1 MLLQRDMKNEFIRIT
16 EERAH
21 AGAEKRFINTCGIV
35 PDGSKK
41 HQRMLEQGLKA
52 RESGIDGIDIKAVVR
67 FVGPEACDKG
77 KITVDDA
84 VLHCNYFARIPKEY
98 VEGVYIYML
107 TVGECLFES
116 EDKIMEFLFA
126 DIWGNSYVDSGIE
139 AMREDYVIPDMKERF
154 KGKDVM
160 LSEEMGPGYFGMYV
174 GQTLEFEK
182 ILDCDSIGV
191 QVKNSGMMIPQK
203 SCAGLFF
210 VLNHE
215 LEREPAC
222 MRCVGNPKGCEF
234 CEINMRRKTEGEKI
248 TMRFMPMNVVY
259 NGHALESVLEC
270 ASKVGVNIDGNC
282 GGRGTCLKC
291 RVRIR
296 TGMGVEKQELACA
309 VVPEDGMVIT
319 VPEVETT
326 AKRKKKLVK
335 LPEDFKPDRGEGL
348 GVSVDIGTTTVVVM
362 LWDLETGEMLDIDA
376 FTNPQG
382 TWGADVISRIQY
394 TMENEKGLEI
404 LHKSVI
410 KAINK
415 AVEGFIEGSAYDF
428 ENIKKYVVVGNTTMS
443 HLFLGIDPKS
453 LAVSPFKPQFEG
465 PVTRTIEDLDLKG
478 SEGAEVRVVPNIAGH
493 VGSDITAGLIATDI
507 LLKDKGHLF
516 IDIGTNG
523 EIVVSGK
530 GKIAT
535 CSTAAGPAF
544 EGSSIAQG
552 MRAAS
557 GAIERIDLSD
567 DGVAIK
573 VIGDCKP
580 IGICGSGIIDAI
592 GEMVRVGVVD
602 KTGKLL
608 APEKLTKKGVAPK
621 IIELIGKDD
630 DGYYLTLYKDP
641 DGEDVRITQKDVRE
655 IQLAKAAIKAG
666 EETLMNAVGI
676 SLEELEKVSI
686 AGAFGSYIRKES
698 AVNCG
703 LIPDIDHEKIFS
715 IGNSAGIGAS
725 MALLS
730 KEAFDTT
737 VHTAQTIEH
746 IELATRS
753 DFQEK
758 YMLAMRF

>member
-1 MLLQRDMKNEFIRIT
+1 MFIEQTMDTIIRIS

-21 AGAEKRFINTCGIV
+21 AGAEKRFINTCGIT

-41 HQRMLEQGLKA
+41 HKKMLEQGLKA
-52 RESGIDGIDIKAVVR
+52 RESGIGGIDIRAEVK
-67 FVGPEACDKG
+67 FVGPETCDNG
-77 KITVDDA
+77 RITIGDA

-98 VEGVYIYML
+98 IEGVYVYML

-126 DIWGNSYVDSGIE
+126 DIWGNSYVDAGIE
-139 AMREDYVIPDMKERF
+139 ALKEDYVIPDMKKRF
-154 KGKDVM
+154 SDKDVM
-160 LSEEMGPGYFGMYV
+160 LSEELGPGYFGMFV
-174 GQTLEFEK
+174 GQTREFEK
-182 ILDCDSIGV
+182 ILDCEAIGV
-191 QVKNSGMMIPQK
+191 KVKESGMMIPQK

-215 LEREPAC
+215 IEKEPGC
-222 MRCVGNPKGCEF
+222 MRCMGNPKGCDF
-234 CEINMRRKTEGEKI
+234 CEINMRRKQEGEKI
-248 TMRFMPMNVVY
+248 SIRFMPMNIEYV
-259 NGHALESVLEC
+259 GKPLDSVLEC
-270 ASKVGVNIDGNC
+270 AAKVGVNIDGNC
-282 GGRGTCLKC
+282 GGKGTCLKC

-296 TGMGVEKQELACA
+296 TGIGVEKYELACA
-309 VVPEDGMVIT
+309 VVPEDGMIVT

-335 LPEDFKPDRGEGL
+335 LPEGFRPDKGEGL

-394 TMENEKGLEI
+394 TMENEKGLEV

-415 AVEGFIEGSAYDF
+415 AVEGFIQGSAYEIDS
-428 ENIKKYVVVGNTTMS
+428 IKKYVVVGNTTMS

-453 LAVSPFKPQFEG
+453 LAVSPFKPMFEG
-465 PVTRTIEDLDLKG
+465 PVTRKAEELGIQA
-478 SEGAEVRVVPNIAGH
+478 SCGADVIVIPNIAGH

-507 LLKDKGHLF
+507 LEKDKGHLF

-523 EIVVSGK
+523 EIVMSGK

-552 MRAAS
+552 MRAAE
-557 GAIERIDLSD
+557 GAIEMVDLSD
-567 DGVAIK
+567 DGVKIK
-573 VIGDCKP
+573 VIGDAKP

-608 APEKLTKKGVAPK
+608 PPERLAKKGVPQK
-621 IIELIGKDD
+621 IIDLVGKDD
-630 DGYYLTLYKDP
+630 DGCYLTLYKDP
-641 DGEDVRITQKDVRE
+641 DGEDIRITQKDVRE

-676 SLEELEKVSI
+676 GLDELEKVSI

-698 AVNCG
+698 AINCG
-703 LIPDIDHEKIFS
+703 LIPEIDHEKIFS

-730 KEAFDTT
+730 EEAFEET
-737 VHTAQTIEH
+737 VKAAETIEH
-746 IELATRS
+746 VELATRS

>member
-1 MLLQRDMKNEFIRIT
+1 MSNEIIRIS
-16 EERAH
+16 EERARP
-21 AGAEKRFINTCGIV
+21 GAERRFINTCGIT
-35 PDGSKK
+35 PGGSKK
-41 HQRMLEQGLKA
+41 HQKMLEQGLKA
-52 RESGIDGIDIKAVVR
+52 RDSGVDGIDIKAAVR
-67 FVGPEACDKG
+67 FVGPETCDNG
-77 KITVDDA
+77 RITIGDA
-84 VLHCNYFARIPKEY
+84 VLHCNYFARVPKEY
-98 VEGVYIYML
+98 LEGVYVYMM

-126 DIWGNSYVDSGIE
+126 DIWGNSYVDAGIE
-139 AMREDYVIPDMKERF
+139 ALKEDYIIPDMKKRF
-154 KGKDVM
+154 EGKEVQ
-160 LSEEMGPGYFGMYV
+160 LSEELGPGYFGMFV
-174 GQTLEFEK
+174 GQTKQFEK
-182 ILDCDSIGV
+182 ILDCEAIGV
-191 QVKNSGMMIPQK
+191 QVKDSGMMIPQK

-215 LEREPAC
+215 LEKEPAC

-234 CEINMRRKTEGEKI
+234 CEINMRRKQEGNLI
-248 TMRFMPMNVVY
+248 TMRFMPMNIEY
-259 NGHALESVLEC
+259 RGKALGSVMEC
-270 ASKVGVNIDGNC
+270 AAKVGVNIDGNC
-282 GGRGTCLKC
+282 GGKGTCLKC

-296 TGMGVEKQELACA
+296 NAEGSEKYELACL
-309 VVPEDGMVIT
+309 VKPEDRMTVI
-319 VPEVETT
+319 VPEVETA

-335 LPEDFKPDRGEGL
+335 LPDDFKPDKGEGL

-362 LWDLETGEMLDIDA
+362 LWDLKTGEMLDIDA

-394 TMENEKGLEI
+394 TIENEKGLEV

-415 AVEGFIEGSAYDF
+415 AVEGFMEGSSYEL

-465 PVTRTIEDLDLKG
+465 PITRTIEDLDLKG
-478 SEGAEVRVVPNIAGH
+478 SKGAEVRVVPNIAGH

-507 LLKDKGHLF
+507 LKKDKGHLF

-567 DGVAIK
+567 EGVAIK

-630 DGYYLTLYKDP
+630 DGYYLTLFKDP
-641 DGEDVRITQKDVRE
+641 EGEDIKITQKDVRE

-676 SLEELEKVSI
+676 SLDELEKVSI

>member
-1 MLLQRDMKNEFIRIT
+1 MLDKVIRIT

-21 AGAEKRFINTCGIV
+21 TGAEKRFLNTCGIV
-35 PDGSKK
+35 PGGSKK
-41 HQRMLEQGLKA
+41 HQRMLAEGLKT
-52 RESGIDGIDIKAVVR
+52 RESGVAGIDIKAAVR
-67 FVGPEACDKG
+67 FVGPESFHDG
-77 KITVDDA
+77 KVFVDDA
-84 VLHCNYFARIPKEY
+84 VLDCNYFTRIPEEY
-98 VEGVYIYML
+98 VEGMYIYML

-139 AMREDYVIPDMKERF
+139 ALREDHVVPDMNERF
-154 KGKDVM
+154 PGKGFI
-160 LSEEMGPGYFGMYV
+160 LSEEFGPGYYGMFV
-174 GQTLEFEK
+174 GRTREFEK
-182 ILDCDSIGV
+182 ILDCGSIGV
-191 QVKNSGMMIPQK
+191 KVKDSGMMIPQK

-215 LEREPAC
+215 LEKEPAC
-222 MRCVGNPKGCEF
+222 MRCMGNSKGCDF
-234 CEINMRRKTEGEKI
+234 CEINMRRKQEGETI
-248 TMRFMPMNVVY
+248 SVRFMPMNIEY
-259 NGHALESVLEC
+259 KGKALSSVLEC

-282 GGRGTCLKC
+282 GGKGTCLKC

-296 TGMGVEKQELACA
+296 TAIGVEKYELACA
-309 VVPEDGMVIT
+309 VAPEDGMTVT

-335 LPEDFKPDRGEGL
+335 LPEGFKADKGDGL

-394 TMENEKGLEI
+394 TMENEKGLED

-410 KAINK
+410 KGINK
-415 AVEGFIEGSAYDF
+415 SVEGFIEGSAYDYSA
-428 ENIKKYVVVGNTTMS
+428 IRKYVVVGNTTMS
-443 HLFLGIDPKS
+443 HLFLGVDPRS

-465 PVTRTIEDLDLKG
+465 PVSRKAAELGLNGADDAELKL
-478 SEGAEVRVVPNIAGH
+478 VPNIAGH

-507 LLKDKGHLF
+507 LDKNKGHLF

-523 EIVVSGK
+523 EIVFSGN
-530 GKIAT
+530 GRIAT

-557 GAIERIDLSD
+557 GAIERVDISEE
-567 DGVAIK
+567 GVKIG

-580 IGICGSGIIDAI
+580 TGICGSGIIDAI
-592 GEMVRVGVVD
+592 GEMVRTGVVD

-608 APEKLTKKGVAPK
+608 PPEKLLKKGVPQA
-621 IIELIGKDD
+621 IIDSVGKNEE
-630 DGYYLTLYKDP
+630 GYYLTLYKDP
-641 DGEDVRITQKDVRE
+641 EGNDIMITQKDVRE

-666 EETLMNAVGI
+666 EETLM
-676 SLEELEKVSI
+676 SELGMSKDDLAKVSI

-703 LIPDIDHEKIFS
+703 LIPDIDRDKIFS

-730 KEAFDTT
+730 EDAFDET
-737 VHTAQTIEH
+737 VKAAETIEH
-746 IELATRS
+746 VELATRS

>member
-1 MLLQRDMKNEFIRIT
+1 MFSKDMKNELVRIS
-16 EERAH
+16 EKRAH
-21 AGAEKRFINTCGIV
+21 EGAEKRFINTCGIM
-35 PDGSKK
+35 PGGSKK
-41 HQRMLEQGLKA
+41 HQRMLEEGLKT
-52 RESGIDGIDIKAVVR
+52 RESGIAGIDIRALVSYY
-67 FVGPEACDKG
+67 GPEVIRDG
-77 KITVDDA
+77 KVCPENA
-84 VLHCNYFARIPKEY
+84 ELGCNYFYKIPREY
-98 VEGVYIYML
+98 VEGIYFYMM

-126 DIWGNSYVDSGIE
+126 DIWSNSYVDAGIE
-139 AMREDYVIPDMKERF
+139 ALKEDFIIPDMKKRF
-154 KGKDVM
+154 PGKDYV
-160 LSEEMGPGYFGMYV
+160 LSEEFGPGYFGMFV
-174 GQTLEFEK
+174 GKTKEFAK
-182 ILDCDSIGV
+182 ILDAESIGIT
-191 QVKNSGMMIPQK
+191 VKDSGLMLPQK
-203 SCAGLFF
+203 SCAGLLF

-215 LEREPAC
+215 LEKEPAC

-234 CEINMRRKTEGEKI
+234 CEINMRRKEEGGNVKI
-248 TMRFMPMNVVY
+248 TFMPMNIEY
-259 NGHALESVLEC
+259 KGNGFGTILDC
-270 ASKVGVNIDGNC
+270 AAKVGVNIDGNC
-282 GGRGTCLKC
+282 GGKGTCLKC
-291 RVRIR
+291 RVKIKYADGR
-296 TGMGVEKQELACA
+296 EKYALACA
-309 VVPEDGMVIT
+309 TKPEEGMVVT

-335 LPEDFKPDRGEGL
+335 LPEGFVPDKGEGL

-362 LWDLETGEMLDIDA
+362 LWDMETGEMLDIDA

-394 TMENEKGLEI
+394 TIENPNGLEA
-404 LHKSVI
+404 LHKVVI
-410 KAINK
+410 KSINK
-415 AVEGFIEGSAYDF
+415 AVEGFIEGSAY
-428 ENIKKYVVVGNTTMS
+428 EYESIRKYVVVGNTTMS
-443 HLFLGIDPKS
+443 HLFLGVDPRS

-465 PVTRTIEDLDLKG
+465 PQERRVGELGLR
-478 SEGAEVRVVPNIAGH
+478 GAEDAIVRVVPNIAGH

-507 LLKDKGHLF
+507 LKRDKGHLF
-516 IDIGTNG
+516 LDIGTNG

-552 MRAAS
+552 MRAAG

-567 DGVAIK
+567 EGVSIK
-573 VIGDCKP
+573 VIGDMKP

-592 GEMVRVGVVD
+592 GEMVRTGVVD

-608 APEKLTKKGVAPK
+608 APERMAKKGVPQA
-621 IIELIGKDD
+621 IVDLIGKND

-641 DGEDVRITQKDVRE
+641 EGNDIRITQKDVRE

-666 EETLMNAVGI
+666 WETLMNAVGV
-676 SLEELEKVSI
+676 SLDELEKISI

-703 LIPDIDHEKIFS
+703 LIPDIDHDKIFS

-730 KEAFDTT
+730 QEAFDTT
-737 VHTAQTIEH
+737 VHTAETIEH

>member
-1 MLLQRDMKNEFIRIT
+1 MKDNIFVRVT

-21 AGAEKRFINTCGIV
+21 EGAEKRFINTCGIT
-35 PDGSKK
+35 PGGSKK

-52 RESGIDGIDIKAVVR
+52 RESGIDGIDIRAVVR
-67 FVGPEACDKG
+67 FVDPEACDNG
-77 KITVDDA
+77 RITVDDA

-98 VEGVYIYML
+98 IEGVYLYMM

-126 DIWGNSYVDSGIE
+126 DIWGNSYVDAGIE
-139 AMREDYVIPDMKERF
+139 ALKEDFVIPDMKKRF
-154 KGKDVM
+154 GDKKVM
-160 LSEEMGPGYFGMYV
+160 LSEEMGPGYFGMFV
-174 GQTLEFEK
+174 GQTREFEK
-182 ILDCDSIGV
+182 ILDAEAIGV
-191 QVKNSGMMIPQK
+191 KVRDSGMMIPQK

-215 LEREPAC
+215 LEKEPAC
-222 MRCVGNPKGCEF
+222 MRCMGNPKGCEF

-248 TMRFMPMNVVY
+248 TMRFMPMNVEYKGPV
-259 NGHALESVLEC
+259 LSSVLEC

-282 GGRGTCLKC
+282 GGKGTCLKC

-296 TGMGVEKQELACA
+296 TGIGVEKYVLACA
-309 VVPEDGMVIT
+309 VAPEDGMVIT

-335 LPEDFKPDRGEGL
+335 LPEGFVPDKGDGL
-348 GVSVDIGTTTVVVM
+348 GVSVDIGTTTVVTM
-362 LWDLETGEMLDIDA
+362 LWDLMTGEMLDIDA

-394 TMENEKGLEI
+394 TIENEKGLEA

-415 AVEGFIEGSAYDF
+415 AVEGFIRGSSYEIDS
-428 ENIKKYVVVGNTTMS
+428 IRKYVVVGNTTMS

-453 LAVSPFKPQFEG
+453 LAVSPFKPMFEG
-465 PVTRTIEDLDLKG
+465 PVIRKAEELGLQA
-478 SEGAEVRVVPNIAGH
+478 SCGAEVIVIPNIAGH

-507 LLKDKGHLF
+507 LEKDKGHLF

-523 EIVVSGK
+523 EIVCSGK

-557 GAIERIDLSD
+557 GAIERVDISEK
-567 DGVAIK
+567 GISVK
-573 VIGDCKP
+573 VIGDCRP

-608 APEKLTKKGVAPK
+608 APEKLMKKGVPQAV
-621 IIELIGKDD
+621 IDNIGKDD
-630 DGYYLTLYKDP
+630 DGFYLTLWHDP
-641 DGEDVRITQKDVRE
+641 EGKEDIRITQKDVRE

-676 SLEELEKVSI
+676 SIDELEKVSI

-703 LIPDIDHEKIFS
+703 LIPDIDHDKIFS

-730 KEAFDTT
+730 KASYEET
-737 VHTAQTIEH
+737 VKAAETIEH

>member
-52 RESGIDGIDIKAVVR
+52 RDSGLSGIDIRADVR
-67 FVGPEACDKG
+67 FVGPETCDHG
-77 KITVDDA
+77 RITIGDA
-84 VLHCNYFARIPKEY
+84 VLHSNYFARIPKEY

-126 DIWGNSYVDSGIE
+126 DIWGNSYVDAGIE
-139 AMREDYVIPDMKERF
+139 ALKADYIIPDMKERF
-154 KGKDVM
+154 KGKEVM
-160 LSEEMGPGYFGMYV
+160 LSDELGPGYFGMFV
-174 GQTLEFEK
+174 GQTKEFTK
-182 ILDCDSIGV
+182 ILDCDAIGV
-191 QVKNSGMMIPQK
+191 TVKESGMILPQK

-215 LEREPAC
+215 LEKEPAC
-222 MRCVGNPKGCEF
+222 VRCMGNPKGCEF
-234 CEINMRRKTEGEKI
+234 CEINMRRKQEGNII
-248 TMRFMPMNVVY
+248 TMRFMPMNIEY
-259 NGHALESVLEC
+259 KDKALGSVMEC
-270 ASKVGVNIDGNC
+270 AAKVGVNIDGNC

-296 TGMGVEKQELACA
+296 TSEGAEKYELACL
-309 VVPEDGMVIT
+309 VKPEDRMTVI
-319 VPEVETT
+319 VPEVETA
-326 AKRKKKLVK
+326 AKRKKKLVR
-335 LPEDFKPDRGEGL
+335 LPEGFIADNDEGL

-394 TMENEKGLEI
+394 TIENEKGLEI

-415 AVEGFIEGSAYDF
+415 AVEGFIQGSAYDVDD
-428 ENIKKYVVVGNTTMS
+428 IKKYVVVGNTTMS
-443 HLFLGIDPKS
+443 HLFLGIDPRS

-465 PVTRTIEDLDLKG
+465 PVVMSAKDLDL
-478 SEGAEVRVVPNIAGH
+478 SCANDAELKLVPNIAGH

-507 LLKDKGHLF
+507 LSKDKGHLF

-523 EIVVSGK
+523 EIVMSGK

-544 EGSSIAQG
+544 EGSSISQG
-552 MRAAS
+552 MRAAE

-567 DGVAIK
+567 EGVSIK

-608 APEKLTKKGVAPK
+608 APERLSKKGVAPK
-621 IIELIGKDD
+621 IIELIGKND

-641 DGEDVRITQKDVRE
+641 DGEDIRITQKDVRE

-676 SLEELEKVSI
+676 SLDELEKVSI

-698 AVNCG
+698 AINCG
-703 LIPDIDHEKIFS
+703 LIPEIDHKKIFS

-730 KEAFDTT
+730 EEAFEET
-737 VHTAQTIEH
+737 VKAAETIEH

>member
-1 MLLQRDMKNEFIRIT
+1 MTNEVIRIS

-21 AGAEKRFINTCGIV
+21 AGAEKRFINTCGIT
-35 PDGSKK
+35 PGGSKK

-52 RESGIDGIDIKAVVR
+52 RESGIDGIDIRSLVR
-67 FVGPEACDKG
+67 FVGPEAFRDG
-77 KITVDDA
+77 KIYVDDA
-84 VLHCNYFARIPKEY
+84 VLDCNYFTRIPPEY
-98 VEGVYIYML
+98 VEGMYIYMM

-139 AMREDYVIPDMKERF
+139 ALREDYVIPDMKKRF
-154 KGKDVM
+154 PGKNVF
-160 LSEEMGPGYFGMYV
+160 LSEEFGPGYYGMFV
-174 GQTLEFEK
+174 GRTMEFEK
-182 ILDCDSIGV
+182 ILDCASIGV
-191 QVKNSGMMIPQK
+191 KVKDSGMMIPQK

-215 LEREPAC
+215 LEKEPAC
-222 MRCVGNPKGCEF
+222 MRCMGNSKGCDF
-234 CEINMRRKTEGEKI
+234 CEINMRRKQEGETI
-248 TMRFMPMNVVY
+248 SMRFMPMNIEY
-259 NGHALESVLEC
+259 KGKALSSVLEC

-282 GGRGTCLKC
+282 GGKGTCLKC

-296 TGMGVEKQELACA
+296 TAIGIEKYELACA
-309 VVPEDGMVIT
+309 VAPEDGMIIT

-335 LPEDFKPDRGEGL
+335 LPEGFIADRGEGL

-394 TMENEKGLEI
+394 TMENENGLEV

-410 KAINK
+410 KGINK
-415 AVEGFIEGSAYDF
+415 AVEGFIDGSAFDYSA
-428 ENIKKYVVVGNTTMS
+428 IRKYVVVGNTTMS

-465 PVTRTIEDLDLKG
+465 PVIRKAQELGLRSADD
-478 SEGAEVRVVPNIAGH
+478 AELRLVPNIAGH

-507 LLKDKGHLF
+507 LEKGKGHLF

-523 EIVVSGK
+523 EIVFSGN
-530 GKIAT
+530 GRIAT

-557 GAIERIDLSD
+557 GAIERVDLSD
-567 DGVAIK
+567 EGVKIS

-592 GEMVRVGVVD
+592 GEMVRTGVVD

-608 APEKLTKKGVAPK
+608 PPEKLSKKGVPQA
-621 IIELIGKDD
+621 IIDSIGKNDE
-630 DGYYLTLYKDP
+630 GYFLTLYKDP
-641 DGEDVRITQKDVRE
+641 EGNDITITQKDVRE

-666 EETLMNAVGI
+666 EETLMSELGM
-676 SLEELEKVSI
+676 SKDDLEKVSI

-703 LIPDIDHEKIFS
+703 LIPDVDRDKIFS

-730 KEAFDTT
+730 EEAFDET
-737 VHTAQTIEH
+737 VRAAETIEH
-746 IELATRS
+746 VELATRS
-753 DFQEK
+753 DFQDK

>member
-1 MLLQRDMKNEFIRIT
+1 MFFNIMKNQIVRIT

-21 AGAEKRFINTCGIV
+21 DGAEKRFINTCGIT
-35 PDGSKK
+35 PGGTKK
-41 HQRMLEQGLKA
+41 HQRMLEEGLRT
-52 RESGIDGIDIKAVVR
+52 RESGIGRIDIRSIVS
-67 FVGPEACDKG
+67 FYGPEVIKDG
-77 KITVDDA
+77 KVCPGDA
-84 VLHCNYFARIPKEY
+84 VLHCNYFDRIPREY
-98 VEGVYIYML
+98 VEGIYVYMM

-126 DIWGNSYVDSGIE
+126 DIWSNSYVDAGIE
-139 AMREDYVIPDMKERF
+139 ALKEDFIIPDMKKRF
-154 KGKDVM
+154 PGKDYI
-160 LSEEMGPGYFGMYV
+160 LSEEFGPGYYGMFV
-174 GQTLEFEK
+174 GKTKEFLK
-182 ILDCDSIGV
+182 IMDAESIGIT
-191 QVKNSGMMIPQK
+191 VKDSGLMLPQK
-203 SCAGLFF
+203 SCAGLLF

-215 LEREPAC
+215 LEKEPAC
-222 MRCVGNPKGCEF
+222 MRCLGNSKGCEF
-234 CEINMRRKTEGEKI
+234 CEINMRRKEEGNEVKI
-248 TMRFMPMNVVY
+248 TFMPMNIEY
-259 NGHALESVLEC
+259 RGSDYGTILEC

-282 GGRGTCLKC
+282 GGKGTCLKC
-291 RVRIR
+291 RVHITYADGRK
-296 TGMGVEKQELACA
+296 KQALACA
-309 VVPEDGMVIT
+309 VKPEDGMIVT

-335 LPEDFKPDRGEGL
+335 LPEGFIADKGEGL

-394 TMENEKGLEI
+394 TIENENGLEA

-410 KAINK
+410 KAINQ
-415 AVEGFIEGSAYDF
+415 AVQGFIEGSAFDYED
-428 ENIKKYVVVGNTTMS
+428 IKKYVVVGNTTMS
-443 HLFLGIDPKS
+443 HLFLGIDPRS

-465 PVTRTIEDLDLKG
+465 PVKRSAKDLGLMG
-478 SEGAEVRVVPNIAGH
+478 FGEAEVKLVPNIAGH

-507 LLKDKGHLF
+507 LKKDKGHLF
-516 IDIGTNG
+516 LDIGTNG

-557 GAIERIDLSD
+557 GAIEQVDLGD
-567 DGVAIK
+567 QGVSIK

-608 APEKLTKKGVAPK
+608 TPEKLEKKGVAPK
-621 IIELIGKDD
+621 IIENIGKDD
-630 DGYYLTLYKDP
+630 DGCYLILYRDP

-666 EETLMNAVGI
+666 WETLMNAVGLT
-676 SLEELEKVSI
+676 SDELEKVSI

-698 AVNCG
+698 AVNSG

-730 KEAFDTT
+730 KESYDTT
-737 VHTAQTIEH
+737 VEAAANIEH

-758 YMLAMRF
+758 YMMAMRF

>member
-1 MLLQRDMKNEFIRIT
+1 MRNELVRIS
-16 EERAH
+16 EQRAH
-21 AGAEKRFINTCGIV
+21 EGAEKRFLNTCGIM
-35 PDGSKK
+35 PGGSKK
-41 HQRMLEQGLKA
+41 HQRMLEQGLQV
-52 RESGIDGIDIKAVVR
+52 RESGIGGIDIRSLVSYY
-67 FVGPEACDKG
+67 GPEVIRDG
-77 KITVDDA
+77 KVCPEDA
-84 VLHCNYFARIPKEY
+84 VLECNYFSHIPREY
-98 VEGVYIYML
+98 VEGIYVYML

-126 DIWGNSYVDSGIE
+126 DIWSNSYVDAGIE
-139 AMREDYVIPDMKERF
+139 ALKEDFIIPDMKRRF
-154 KGKDVM
+154 PGKDFI
-160 LSEEMGPGYFGMYV
+160 LSEEFGPGYYGMFV
-174 GQTLEFEK
+174 GKTKEFAK
-182 ILDCDSIGV
+182 ILDAESIGIT
-191 QVKNSGMMIPQK
+191 VKESGLMLPQK
-203 SCAGLFF
+203 SCAGLLF

-215 LEREPAC
+215 LEKEPAC
-222 MRCVGNPKGCEF
+222 MRCVGNSKGCDF
-234 CEINMRRKTEGEKI
+234 CEINLRRKEGGNDVSV
-248 TMRFMPMNVVY
+248 TFMPMNIEY
-259 NGHALESVLEC
+259 KGNGYGTVLEC
-270 ASKVGVNIDGNC
+270 ASRVGVNIDGNC
-282 GGRGTCLKC
+282 GGKGTCLKC
-291 RVRIR
+291 RVHIR
-296 TGMGVEKQELACA
+296 YADGREKYALACA
-309 VVPEDGMVIT
+309 VKPENGMVVT

-335 LPEDFKPDRGEGL
+335 LPDGFVPD
-348 GVSVDIGTTTVVVM
+348 
-362 LWDLETGEMLDIDA
+362 
-376 FTNPQG
+376 PQG

-394 TMENEKGLEI
+394 TIENEKGLEV

-415 AVEGFIEGSAYDF
+415 AVEGFIEGSAYEYQD
-428 ENIKKYVVVGNTTMS
+428 IKKYVVVGNTTMS
-443 HLFLGIDPKS
+443 HLFLGIDPRS

-465 PVTRTIEDLDLKG
+465 PVTKKAKDLDLPG
-478 SEGAEVRVVPNIAGH
+478 NEDAELRLVPNIAGH

-507 LLKDKGHLF
+507 LDKDKGHLF

-523 EIVVSGK
+523 EIVFSGN

-557 GAIERIDLSD
+557 GAIERVDLSD
-567 DGVAIK
+567 EGVSIK

-592 GEMVRVGVVD
+592 GEMVRTGVVD

-608 APEKLTKKGVAPK
+608 APERLEKKGVAPK
-621 IIELIGKDD
+621 IIENVGKNE

-641 DGEDVRITQKDVRE
+641 EGEDIRITQKDVRE

-676 SLEELEKVSI
+676 GIDGLEKVSI

-730 KEAFDTT
+730 EAAYQET
-737 VHTAQTIEH
+737 VRAAETIEH

-758 YMLAMRF
+758 YMMAMRF

>member
-1 MLLQRDMKNEFIRIT
+1 MRNEIIRIT
-16 EERAH
+16 EQRAH
-21 AGAEKRFINTCGIV
+21 DGAEKRFINTCGIT
-35 PDGSKK
+35 PGGSKK
-41 HQRMLEQGLKA
+41 HQKMLEQGLKA
-52 RESGIDGIDIKAVVR
+52 RESGIDGIDIRAVVR
-67 FVGPEACDKG
+67 FVEPEACDNG
-77 KITVDDA
+77 RISVDDA

-98 VEGVYIYML
+98 IEGVYVYMM

-126 DIWGNSYVDSGIE
+126 DIWGNSYVDAGIE
-139 AMREDYVIPDMKERF
+139 ALKEDYVIPDMKKRF
-154 KGKDVM
+154 GDKHVM
-160 LSEEMGPGYFGMYV
+160 LSEELGPGYFGMFV
-174 GQTLEFEK
+174 GQTKEFEK
-182 ILDCDSIGV
+182 ILDCDAIGV
-191 QVKNSGMMIPQK
+191 KVRDSGMMIPQK

-215 LEREPAC
+215 LEKEPAC
-222 MRCVGNPKGCEF
+222 MRCMGNPKGCDF
-234 CEINMRRKTEGEKI
+234 CEINMRRKEEGDEI
-248 TMRFMPMNVVY
+248 SMRFMPMNIEY
-259 NGHALESVLEC
+259 KGPALSSVLEC
-270 ASKVGVNIDGNC
+270 AGKVGVNIDGNC

-296 TGMGVEKQELACA
+296 TAIGVEKYELACA
-309 VVPEDGMVIT
+309 VSPEDGMVIT

-335 LPEDFKPDRGEGL
+335 LPENFRPDRGEGL

-394 TMENEKGLEI
+394 TMENDKGLEV
-404 LHKSVI
+404 LNKSVI
-410 KAINK
+410 KDINK
-415 AVEGFIEGSAYDF
+415 AVEGFIEGSAYEIDA
-428 ENIKKYVVVGNTTMS
+428 IRKYVVVGNTTMS
-443 HLFLGIDPKS
+443 HLFLGIDPRS

-465 PVTRTIEDLDLKG
+465 PVTRTAAELGLKG
-478 SEGAEVRVVPNIAGH
+478 AESAEVKLVPNIAGH

-507 LLKDKGHLF
+507 LDKDKGHLF

-523 EIVVSGK
+523 EIVASGN

-552 MRAAS
+552 MRAAE
-557 GAIERIDLSD
+557 GAIERVDLSD
-567 DGVAIK
+567 DGISVK
-573 VIGDCKP
+573 VIGDVRP

-592 GEMVRVGVVD
+592 GEMVRTGVVD

-608 APEKLTKKGVAPK
+608 APEKLAKKGVSQK
-621 IIELIGKDD
+621 IIDCVGKDD
-630 DGYYLTLYKDP
+630 EGYYLTLYSDYEGP
-641 DGEDVRITQKDVRE
+641 DIRITQKDVRE

-676 SLEELEKVSI
+676 SPDKLDKISI

-698 AVNCG
+698 AINCG
-703 LIPDIDHEKIFS
+703 LIPDIDHDKIFS
-715 IGNSAGIGAS
+715 VGNSAGIGAS

-730 KEAFDTT
+730 KDSFDET
-737 VHTAQTIEH
+737 VKAAETIEH

>member
-1 MLLQRDMKNEFIRIT
+1 MINELIRIS

-21 AGAEKRFINTCGIV
+21 AGAEKRFINTCGIT
-35 PDGSKK
+35 PGGSKK

-52 RESGIDGIDIKAVVR
+52 RESGIDGIDIRAEVR
-67 FVGPEACDKG
+67 FVGPETCDNG
-77 KITVDDA
+77 RITVDDA

-126 DIWGNSYVDSGIE
+126 DIWGNSYVDAGIE
-139 AMREDYVIPDMKERF
+139 ALKEDYVIPDMKKRF
-154 KGKDVM
+154 PGKDVM
-160 LSEEMGPGYFGMYV
+160 LSEELGPGYFGMFV
-174 GQTLEFEK
+174 GQTREFEK
-182 ILDCDSIGV
+182 ILDCDALGIT
-191 QVKNSGMMIPQK
+191 VKSSGMMIPQK

-215 LEREPAC
+215 LEKEPAC
-222 MRCVGNPKGCEF
+222 MRCMGNPKGCEF
-234 CEINMRRKTEGEKI
+234 CEINMRRKQEGEKI
-248 TMRFMPMNVVY
+248 TLRFMPMNIEY
-259 NGHALESVLEC
+259 KGPALSSVMEC
-270 ASKVGVNIDGNC
+270 AAKVGVNIDGNC
-282 GGRGTCLKC
+282 GGKGTCLKC

-296 TGMGVEKQELACA
+296 TAIGVEKNELACE
-309 VVPEDGMVIT
+309 VEPEDGMLIT

-335 LPEDFKPDRGEGL
+335 LPEGFKADKGDGL

-394 TMENEKGLEI
+394 TIENEKGLEV

-410 KAINK
+410 KSINK
-415 AVEGFIEGSAYDF
+415 AVEGFIDGSAYEYD
-428 ENIKKYVVVGNTTMS
+428 NIKKYVVVGNTTMS
-443 HLFLGIDPKS
+443 HLFLGIDPRS

-465 PVTRTIEDLDLKG
+465 PVVKPAKDLDLMCADD
-478 SEGAEVRVVPNIAGH
+478 AELRLVPNIAGH

-507 LLKDKGHLF
+507 LKKDKGHLF

-523 EIVVSGK
+523 EIVMSGK

-552 MRAAS
+552 MRAAE
-557 GAIERIDLSD
+557 GAIERVDISD
-567 DGVAIK
+567 KGVDIK
-573 VIGDCKP
+573 VIGDAKP

-592 GEMVRVGVVD
+592 GEMVRVGIVD

-608 APEKLTKKGVAPK
+608 SPEKLTKKGVSQS
-621 IIELIGKDD
+621 IIELIGKND

-641 DGEDVRITQKDVRE
+641 EGEDIRITQKDVRE

-666 EETLMNAVGI
+666 EETLMNAVGV
-676 SLEELEKVSI
+676 SLDELEKVSI

-698 AVNCG
+698 AINCG
-703 LIPDIDHEKIFS
+703 LIPEIDHDKIFS

-730 KEAFDTT
+730 KDAFNET
-737 VHTAQTIEH
+737 VKAAETIEH

>member
-1 MLLQRDMKNEFIRIT
+1 MSNIIKIS

-21 AGAEKRFINTCGIV
+21 QGAEKRFINTCGIT
-35 PDGSKK
+35 PGGSKK

-52 RESGIDGIDIKAVVR
+52 RESGIGGIDIQAVVR
-67 FVGPEACDKG
+67 YVGPECLRDG
-77 KITVDDA
+77 KIHVDDA
-84 VLHCNYFARIPKEY
+84 VLDCNYFTRIPPEY
-98 VEGVYIYML
+98 VEGIYVYMM

-139 AMREDYVIPDMKERF
+139 ALREDYVIPDMKKRF
-154 KGKDVM
+154 PDKDVI
-160 LSEEMGPGYFGMYV
+160 LSEEFGPGYFGMFV
-174 GQTLEFEK
+174 GKTKEFTK
-182 ILDCDSIGV
+182 ILDTEAIGV
-191 QVKNSGMMIPQK
+191 KVKDSGMMIPQK

-215 LEREPAC
+215 LEKEPAC
-222 MRCVGNPKGCEF
+222 MRCMGNARGCDF
-234 CEINMRRKTEGEKI
+234 CEINMRRKEEGDQI
-248 TMRFMPMNVVY
+248 SIRFMPMNVEY
-259 NGHALESVLEC
+259 KGPALSSVLEC
-270 ASKVGVNIDGNC
+270 ASKSGVNIDGNC
-282 GGRGTCLKC
+282 GGKGTCLKC

-296 TGMGVEKQELACA
+296 TSIGIEKYELACA
-309 VVPEDGMVIT
+309 VTPEDGMIVT

-326 AKRKKKLVK
+326 AKRKKKLVI
-335 LPEDFKPDRGEGL
+335 LPEGFTPDKGSGL

-394 TMENEKGLEI
+394 TMENEHGLEA

-410 KAINK
+410 KGINK
-415 AVEGFIEGSAYDF
+415 AVEGFIGGSSYDASS
-428 ENIKKYVVVGNTTMS
+428 IKKYVVVGNTTMS

-465 PVTRTIEDLDLKG
+465 PVVKKASELDLM
-478 SEGAEVRVVPNIAGH
+478 GAEDAELKLVPNIAGH

-507 LLKDKGHLF
+507 LDKDKGHLF

-544 EGSSIAQG
+544 EGSSISQG

-557 GAIERIDLSD
+557 GAIERVDLTD
-567 DGVAIK
+567 KGVEIK

-592 GEMVRVGVVD
+592 GEMVRMNVVD

-608 APEKLTKKGVAPK
+608 PPEKLQKKGVPQA
-621 IIELIGKDD
+621 IIDCVDKDD
-630 DGYYLTLYKDP
+630 EGYYLTLYRDP
-641 DGEDVRITQKDVRE
+641 DGEDIRITQKDVRE

-676 SLEELEKVSI
+676 SLDELEKVSI

-698 AVNCG
+698 AVSCG
-703 LIPDIDHEKIFS
+703 LIPDIDHEKIHS

-730 KEAFDTT
+730 EAAFDET
-737 VHTAQTIEH
+737 VQAAETIEH

-753 DFQEK
+753 DFQDK

>member
-1 MLLQRDMKNEFIRIT
+1 MSNEIIRIS
-16 EERAH
+16 EERARP
-21 AGAEKRFINTCGIV
+21 GAERRFINTCGIT
-35 PDGSKK
+35 PGGSKK
-41 HQRMLEQGLKA
+41 HQKMLEQGLKA
-52 RESGIDGIDIKAVVR
+52 RDSGVDGIDIKAAVR
-67 FVGPEACDKG
+67 FVGPETCDNG
-77 KITVDDA
+77 RITIGDA
-84 VLHCNYFARIPKEY
+84 VLHCNYFARVPKEY
-98 VEGVYIYML
+98 LEGVYVYMM

-126 DIWGNSYVDSGIE
+126 DIWGNSYVDAGIE
-139 AMREDYVIPDMKERF
+139 ALKEDYIIPDMKKRF
-154 KGKDVM
+154 EGKEVQ
-160 LSEEMGPGYFGMYV
+160 LSEELGPGYFGMFV
-174 GQTLEFEK
+174 GQTKQFEK
-182 ILDCDSIGV
+182 ILDCEAIGV
-191 QVKNSGMMIPQK
+191 QVKDSGMMIPQK

-215 LEREPAC
+215 LEKEPAC

-234 CEINMRRKTEGEKI
+234 CEINMRRKQEGNLI
-248 TMRFMPMNVVY
+248 TMRFMPMNIEY
-259 NGHALESVLEC
+259 RGKALGSVMEC
-270 ASKVGVNIDGNC
+270 AAKVGVNIDGNC
-282 GGRGTCLKC
+282 GGKGTCLKC

-296 TGMGVEKQELACA
+296 NTEGSEKYELACL
-309 VVPEDGMVIT
+309 VKPEDRMTVI
-319 VPEVETT
+319 VPEVETA

-335 LPEDFKPDRGEGL
+335 LPDDFKPDKGEGL

-362 LWDLETGEMLDIDA
+362 LWDLKTGEMLDIDA

-394 TMENEKGLEI
+394 TIENEKGLEV

-415 AVEGFIEGSAYDF
+415 AVEGFMEGSSYEL

-465 PVTRTIEDLDLKG
+465 PITRTIEDLDLKG
-478 SEGAEVRVVPNIAGH
+478 SKGAEVRVVPNIAGH

-507 LLKDKGHLF
+507 LKKDKGHLF

-567 DGVAIK
+567 EGVAIK

-630 DGYYLTLYKDP
+630 DGYYLTLFKDP
-641 DGEDVRITQKDVRE
+641 EGEDIKITQKDVRE

-676 SLEELEKVSI
+676 SLDELEKVSI

>member
-1 MLLQRDMKNEFIRIT
+1 MSNEIIRIS
-16 EERAH
+16 EERARP
-21 AGAEKRFINTCGIV
+21 GAERRFINTCGIT
-35 PDGSKK
+35 PGGSKK
-41 HQRMLEQGLKA
+41 HQKMLEQGLKA
-52 RESGIDGIDIKAVVR
+52 RDSGVDGIDIKAAVR
-67 FVGPEACDKG
+67 FVGPETCDNG
-77 KITVDDA
+77 RITIGDA
-84 VLHCNYFARIPKEY
+84 VLHCNYFARVPKEY
-98 VEGVYIYML
+98 LEGVYVYMM

-126 DIWGNSYVDSGIE
+126 DIWGNSYVDAGIE
-139 AMREDYVIPDMKERF
+139 ALKEDYIIPDMKKRF
-154 KGKDVM
+154 EGKEVQ
-160 LSEEMGPGYFGMYV
+160 LSEELGPGYFGMFV
-174 GQTLEFEK
+174 GQTKQFEK
-182 ILDCDSIGV
+182 ILDCEAIGV
-191 QVKNSGMMIPQK
+191 QVKDSGMMIPQK
-203 SCAGLFF
+203 SCAGLFL
-210 VLNHE
+210 VLYLE
-215 LEREPAC
+215 LEKEPAC

-234 CEINMRRKTEGEKI
+234 CEINMRRKQEGNLI
-248 TMRFMPMNVVY
+248 TMRFMPMNIEY
-259 NGHALESVLEC
+259 RGKALGSVMEC
-270 ASKVGVNIDGNC
+270 AAKVGVNIDGNC
-282 GGRGTCLKC
+282 GGKGTCLKC

-296 TGMGVEKQELACA
+296 NAEGSEKYELACL
-309 VVPEDGMVIT
+309 VKPEDRMTVI
-319 VPEVETT
+319 VPEVETA

-335 LPEDFKPDRGEGL
+335 LPDDFKPDKGEGL

-362 LWDLETGEMLDIDA
+362 LWDLKTGEMLDIDA

-394 TMENEKGLEI
+394 TIENEKGLEV

-415 AVEGFIEGSAYDF
+415 AVEGFMEGSSYEL

-465 PVTRTIEDLDLKG
+465 PITRTIEDLDLKG
-478 SEGAEVRVVPNIAGH
+478 SKGAEVRVVPNIAGH

-507 LLKDKGHLF
+507 LKKDKGHLF

-567 DGVAIK
+567 EGVAIK

-630 DGYYLTLYKDP
+630 DGYYLTLFKDP
-641 DGEDVRITQKDVRE
+641 EGEDIKITQKDVRE

-676 SLEELEKVSI
+676 SLDELEKVSI

>member
-1 MLLQRDMKNEFIRIT
+1 MRNEIVRIS
-16 EERAH
+16 EQRAH
-21 AGAEKRFINTCGIV
+21 EGAEKRFLNTCGIM
-35 PDGSKK
+35 PGGSKK
-41 HQRMLEQGLKA
+41 HQRMLEQGLQV
-52 RESGIDGIDIKAVVR
+52 RESGIGGIDIRSLVSYY
-67 FVGPEACDKG
+67 GPEVIRDG
-77 KITVDDA
+77 KVCPEDA
-84 VLHCNYFARIPKEY
+84 VLECNYFSHIPREY
-98 VEGVYIYML
+98 VEGIYVYML

-126 DIWGNSYVDSGIE
+126 DIWSNSYVDAGIE
-139 AMREDYVIPDMKERF
+139 ALKEDFIIPDMKKRF
-154 KGKDVM
+154 PEKDFT
-160 LSEEMGPGYFGMYV
+160 LSEEFGPGYYGMFV
-174 GQTLEFEK
+174 GKTKEFAK
-182 ILDCDSIGV
+182 ILDAESIGIT
-191 QVKNSGMMIPQK
+191 VKESGLMLPQK
-203 SCAGLFF
+203 SCAGLLF

-215 LEREPAC
+215 LEKEPAC
-222 MRCVGNPKGCEF
+222 MRCVGNSKGCDF
-234 CEINMRRKTEGEKI
+234 CEINLRRKEGGNDVSV
-248 TMRFMPMNVVY
+248 TFMPMNIEY
-259 NGHALESVLEC
+259 KGNGYGTVLEC
-270 ASKVGVNIDGNC
+270 ASRVGVNIDGNC
-282 GGRGTCLKC
+282 GGKGTCLKC
-291 RVRIR
+291 RVHIR
-296 TGMGVEKQELACA
+296 YADGREKYALACA
-309 VVPEDGMVIT
+309 VKPENGMVVT

-335 LPEDFKPDRGEGL
+335 LPDGFVPDKGEGL

-362 LWDLETGEMLDIDA
+362 LWDLETGEMRDIDA

-394 TMENEKGLEI
+394 TIENEKGLEV

-415 AVEGFIEGSAYDF
+415 AVDGFIEGSSYEYQD
-428 ENIKKYVVVGNTTMS
+428 IKKYVVVGNTTMS
-443 HLFLGIDPKS
+443 HLFLGIDPRS

-465 PVTRTIEDLDLKG
+465 PVTKKAKDLDLPG
-478 SEGAEVRVVPNIAGH
+478 NDDAELRLVPNIAGH

-507 LLKDKGHLF
+507 LDKDKGHLF

-523 EIVVSGK
+523 EIVFSGN

-557 GAIERIDLSD
+557 GAIERVDLSD
-567 DGVAIK
+567 EGVSIK

-592 GEMVRVGVVD
+592 GEMVRTGVVD

-608 APEKLTKKGVAPK
+608 APERLEKKGVAPK
-621 IIELIGKDD
+621 IIENVGKNE

-641 DGEDVRITQKDVRE
+641 EGEDIRITQKDVRE

-676 SLEELEKVSI
+676 GIDGLEKVSI

-730 KEAFDTT
+730 EAAYQET
-737 VHTAQTIEH
+737 VHAAETIEH

-758 YMLAMRF
+758 YMMAMRF

>member
-1 MLLQRDMKNEFIRIT
+1 M
-16 EERAH
+16 
-21 AGAEKRFINTCGIV
+21 
-35 PDGSKK
+35 
-41 HQRMLEQGLKA
+41 
-52 RESGIDGIDIKAVVR
+52 
-67 FVGPEACDKG
+67 
-77 KITVDDA
+77 
-84 VLHCNYFARIPKEY
+84 
-98 VEGVYIYML
+98 
-107 TVGECLFES
+107 
-116 EDKIMEFLFA
+116 
-126 DIWGNSYVDSGIE
+126 
-139 AMREDYVIPDMKERF
+139 
-154 KGKDVM
+154 
-160 LSEEMGPGYFGMYV
+160 
-174 GQTLEFEK
+174 
-182 ILDCDSIGV
+182 
-191 QVKNSGMMIPQK
+191 
-203 SCAGLFF
+203 
-210 VLNHE
+210 
-215 LEREPAC
+215 
-222 MRCVGNPKGCEF
+222 
-234 CEINMRRKTEGEKI
+234 
-248 TMRFMPMNVVY
+248 
-259 NGHALESVLEC
+259 
-270 ASKVGVNIDGNC
+270 
-282 GGRGTCLKC
+282 KC

-296 TGMGVEKQELACA
+296 NAEGAERFEYACM
-309 VVPEDGMVIT
+309 VKPEDRMTII

-335 LPEDFKPDRGEGL
+335 LPEDFIPDKGEGL

-362 LWDLETGEMLDIDA
+362 LWDLKTGEMLDIDA

-394 TMENEKGLEI
+394 TIENERGLEV
-404 LHKSVI
+404 LHKTVI

-415 AVEGFIEGSAYDF
+415 SVEGFFKNPMLLMGD
-428 ENIKKYVVVGNTTMS
+428 IKKYVVVGNTTMS
-443 HLFLGIDPKS
+443 HLFLGIDPRS

-465 PVTRTIEDLDLKG
+465 PMTRTIEDLGMKG
-478 SEGAEVRVVPNIAGH
+478 AKGAEVRLVPNIAGH

-507 LLKDKGHLF
+507 LKKDKGHLF

-567 DGVAIK
+567 EGVSIK

-580 IGICGSGIIDAI
+580 VGICGSGIIDAI
-592 GEMVRVGVVD
+592 GEMVRTGVVD

-608 APEKLTKKGVAPK
+608 APERLAKKGVSQA
-621 IIELIGKDD
+621 IIDLIGKDD
-630 DGYYLTLYKDP
+630 EGYYLTLFKDP
-641 DGEDVRITQKDVRE
+641 EGNDIKITQKDVRE

-676 SLEELEKVSI
+676 SPDELEKVSI

-730 KEAFDTT
+730 QEAFDTT
-737 VHTAQTIEH
+737 VHTANTIEH

>member
-1 MLLQRDMKNEFIRIT
+1 
-16 EERAH
+16 
-21 AGAEKRFINTCGIV
+21 
-35 PDGSKK
+35 
-41 HQRMLEQGLKA
+41 
-52 RESGIDGIDIKAVVR
+52 
-67 FVGPEACDKG
+67 
-77 KITVDDA
+77 
-84 VLHCNYFARIPKEY
+84 
-98 VEGVYIYML
+98 
-107 TVGECLFES
+107 
-116 EDKIMEFLFA
+116 
-126 DIWGNSYVDSGIE
+126 
-139 AMREDYVIPDMKERF
+139 
-154 KGKDVM
+154 
-160 LSEEMGPGYFGMYV
+160 
-174 GQTLEFEK
+174 
-182 ILDCDSIGV
+182 
-191 QVKNSGMMIPQK
+191 
-203 SCAGLFF
+203 
-210 VLNHE
+210 
-215 LEREPAC
+215 
-222 MRCVGNPKGCEF
+222 
-234 CEINMRRKTEGEKI
+234 
-248 TMRFMPMNVVY
+248 
-259 NGHALESVLEC
+259 
-270 ASKVGVNIDGNC
+270 
-282 GGRGTCLKC
+282 
-291 RVRIR
+291 
-296 TGMGVEKQELACA
+296 
-309 VVPEDGMVIT
+309 
-319 VPEVETT
+319 
-326 AKRKKKLVK
+326 
-335 LPEDFKPDRGEGL
+335 L

-362 LWDLETGEMLDIDA
+362 LWDLETGEMRDIDA

-394 TMENEKGLEI
+394 TIENEKGLEV

-415 AVEGFIEGSAYDF
+415 AVEGFIEGSAYEYQD
-428 ENIKKYVVVGNTTMS
+428 IKKYVVVGNTTMS
-443 HLFLGIDPKS
+443 HLFLGIDPRS

-465 PVTRTIEDLDLKG
+465 PVTKKVKDLDLLG
-478 SEGAEVRVVPNIAGH
+478 NDEAELRLVPNIAGH

-507 LLKDKGHLF
+507 LDKDKGHLF

-523 EIVVSGK
+523 EIVFSGN

-557 GAIERIDLSD
+557 GAIERVDLSD
-567 DGVAIK
+567 EGVSIK

-592 GEMVRVGVVD
+592 GEMVRTGVVD

-608 APEKLTKKGVAPK
+608 APERLEKKGVAPK
-621 IIELIGKDD
+621 IIENVGKNE

-641 DGEDVRITQKDVRE
+641 EGEDIRITQKDVRE

-676 SLEELEKVSI
+676 GIDGLEKVSI

-730 KEAFDTT
+730 EAAYQET
-737 VHTAQTIEH
+737 VHAAETIEH

-758 YMLAMRF
+758 YMMAMRF